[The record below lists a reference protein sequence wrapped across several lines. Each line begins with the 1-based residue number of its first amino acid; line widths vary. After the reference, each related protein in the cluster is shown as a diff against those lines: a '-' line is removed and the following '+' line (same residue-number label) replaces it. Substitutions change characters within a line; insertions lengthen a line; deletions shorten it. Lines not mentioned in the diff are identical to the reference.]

1 MENHRDGMAL
11 TPSTMLDL
19 GTHLPLFDLPD
30 VSGGNLTS
38 ESLDSRP
45 VLLMVICAHCP
56 FVKHIEPE
64 LTRID
69 HDYGQRVQMVGVSS
83 NSLITHPQDG
93 AEQLAEQA
101 RHLGWSFPYLMDQ
114 DQTLARD
121 LRAACTPEFY
131 LFKGNGSGPQTLQ
144 YRGQLDGSRPGN
156 EQPLNG
162 ADLRAALE
170 AVLRSAPVN
179 QEQIASVGCNVKWHP
194 GREPDWFG

>member
-1 MENHRDGMAL
+1 
-11 TPSTMLDL
+11 MLDL
-19 GTHLPLFDLPD
+19 GTPLPLFDLPD

-69 HDYGQRVQMVGVSS
+69 HDYGQQIQMVGVSS

-101 RHLGWSFPYLMDQ
+101 RRLGWSFPYLMDQ

-131 LFKGNGSGPQTLQ
+131 LFKGTGSGPQTLH

-170 AVLRSAPVN
+170 AVLRSAPVS

>member
-19 GTHLPLFDLPD
+19 GTPLPLFDLPD

-101 RHLGWSFPYLMDQ
+101 RRLGWSFPYLMDQ

-131 LFKGNGSGPQTLQ
+131 LFKSNESGQQTLH

-162 ADLRAALE
+162 ADLRAALD
-170 AVLRSAPVN
+170 AVLRSAAVN

>member
-1 MENHRDGMAL
+1 MIRFKKKMNAIPVRLIHHGQSVMGGMTFQGEHPPGGWLLHCRRSAAGEKNDQAGKQSSPFHHQAPPAAILKENHRDGMAL

-19 GTHLPLFDLPD
+19 GTPLPLFDLPD

-64 LTRID
+64 LTRIE

-93 AEQLAEQA
+93 AEQLAEQ
-101 RHLGWSFPYLMDQ
+101 
-114 DQTLARD
+114 LA
-121 LRAACTPEFY
+121 A
-131 LFKGNGSGPQTLQ
+131 
-144 YRGQLDGSRPGN
+144 
-156 EQPLNG
+156 
-162 ADLRAALE
+162 
-170 AVLRSAPVN
+170 
-179 QEQIASVGCNVKWHP
+179 
-194 GREPDWFG
+194 